1 MINKFVYIV
10 LCIFWSGMAA
20 ASPFQVTPMRL
31 ELESGSNIGSV
42 TVFNSG
48 DEALDVQVKAA
59 AWSQDSQTGADV
71 LEPTKELIFFPKI
84 FKVPAHGSQDV
95 RVGYQGEVKGHE
107 RSYRLFIRE
116 LPVKKPG
123 LSGAQFVLQISMPVF
138 IYPKGSEKPRT
149 PDMRGVQVHDGQLML
164 EAVNESSRYYSLN
177 KIEVIGKHDGKE
189 VLSDEKSG
197 WYVLSG
203 SKRLFPLGI
212 DQAQCLKMDALQLTG
227 HVLLAQSEEGDTS
240 QVLFPLTSALC
251 KQIHPQQSK

>member
-1 MINKFVYIV
+1 MKLVYII
-10 LCIFWSGMAA
+10 LCLFYSGVAM

-31 ELESGSNIGSV
+31 ELESGSHIGSV

-48 DEALDVQVKAA
+48 DKPLDVQVKAK
-59 AWSQDSQTGADV
+59 AWSQDEQTGADK

-84 FKVPAHGSQDV
+84 FKIPAHGSQDI
-95 RVGYQGEVKGHE
+95 RVGYQDEVKGHE

-138 IYPKGSEKPRT
+138 IYAKHAEKARQ
-149 PDMRGVQVHDGQLML
+149 PDMRGIQVYDGALML
-164 EAVNESSRYYSLN
+164 EATNESPRYYSLN
-177 KIEVIGKHDGKE
+177 RIEMLGKHGGEE
-189 VLSDEKSG
+189 VFTGEVGG

-212 DQAQCLKMDALQLTG
+212 NQAQCLKMDTIQLTG
-227 HVLLAQSEEGDTS
+227 HVLLAQSKEGDTS
-240 QVLFPLTSALC
+240 QVEFPLNAALC
-251 KQIHPQQSK
+251 NQIQHKKSK

>member
-1 MINKFVYIV
+1 MKFVFMA
-10 LCIFWSGMAA
+10 LSLLWSVMAA

-31 ELESGSNIGSV
+31 ELESGSKIGSV

-48 DEALDVQVKAA
+48 DKPLDVQVKAK
-59 AWSQDSQTGADV
+59 AWSQDEQTGADK
-71 LEPTKELIFFPKI
+71 LEATSELIFFPKI
-84 FKVPAHGSQDV
+84 FKVPAHGSQDI

-138 IYPKGSEKPRT
+138 IYPAGAKKVRK
-149 PDMRGVQVHDGQLML
+149 PDMRGIQVHDGELVL
-164 EAVNESSRYYSLN
+164 EAVNDSSRYYSLN
-177 KIEVIGKHDGKE
+177 KIEMLGKHSGNE
-189 VLSDEKSG
+189 VFRNETGG

-212 DQAQCLKMDALQLTG
+212 DQSQCLKMDAIQLTG
-227 HVLLAQSEEGDTS
+227 HVLLAQSKEGDTS
-240 QVLFPLTSALC
+240 QQEFPVTQALC
-251 KQIHPQQSK
+251 KQIHKQKSK

>member
-1 MINKFVYIV
+1 MIKKCIYMV
-10 LCIFWSGMAA
+10 LCMYWSGMAA

-48 DEALDVQVKAA
+48 DKPLDVQVKAK
-59 AWSQDSQTGADV
+59 AWSQDQQTGNDV

-84 FKVPAHGSQDV
+84 FKIPAHGSQNV
-95 RVGYQGEVKGHE
+95 RVGYRGEVAGHE

-116 LPVKKPG
+116 LPVKKLG

-149 PDMRGVQVHDGQLML
+149 PDMRGLQVHDGQLML
-164 EAVNESSRYYSLN
+164 EAVNESPRYYSLN
-177 KIEVIGKHDGKE
+177 KIELLGKHAGDD
-189 VLSDEKSG
+189 VLHDEKAG

-203 SKRLFPLGI
+203 ATRLFPLGI
-212 DQAQCLKMDALQLTG
+212 TQSQCLNMDSLQLTG
-227 HVLLAQSEEGDTS
+227 HVLLAQSKEGD
-240 QVLFPLTSALC
+240 VRKVAFPIDATLC
-251 KQIHPQQSK
+251 HQIHKKQK